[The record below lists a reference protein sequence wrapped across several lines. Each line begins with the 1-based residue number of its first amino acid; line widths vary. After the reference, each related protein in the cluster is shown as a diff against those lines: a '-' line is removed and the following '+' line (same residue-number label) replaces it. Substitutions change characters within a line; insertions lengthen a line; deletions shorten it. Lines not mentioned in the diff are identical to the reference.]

1 MMPKKERLQK
11 RKEKE
16 RQETAKSS
24 TSLNVWLKPST
35 SSNTQATMERQE
47 EALEATPDT
56 EPKDDQEIT
65 VSVEEEEATG
75 GETVDNVEFEE
86 VIEESDVEET
96 NCDFDLSTAY
106 TVVDGVIDTLSN
118 LRTEEQFGKLFKS
131 ATEKVEAGGISIP
144 TVPPGQQRQR
154 KVPAKYRQSTNAA
167 IPSSQ

>member
-24 TSLNVWLKPST
+24 TSLNAWLKPST

-75 GETVDNVEFEE
+75 GETVDNVEFE
-86 VIEESDVEET
+86 
-96 NCDFDLSTAY
+96 L
-106 TVVDGVIDTLSN
+106 
-118 LRTEEQFGKLFKS
+118 KS
-131 ATEKVEAGGISIP
+131 
-144 TVPPGQQRQR
+144 
-154 KVPAKYRQSTNAA
+154 
-167 IPSSQ
+167 